1 LLPQS
6 RRRIFGHY
14 EVRNLHRFTFLP
26 RRMMGAVLAAVI
38 FGTATTPALAQSELK
53 TGVTAYR
60 AGDYKTALR
69 EFSKLAETGHANA
82 QFNLAIL
89 YLTGNGVERD
99 VARSVELHR
108 KAADQKLPAAQHG
121 LGVFYYQGIGVKQDY
136 AEALKWFKRAASQG
150 FADSEFNIGV
160 MYFNDRSV
168 KRDDFEI
175 VKWISLAAARKV
187 APAEFRLGQMYEK
200 GVIFGKNEREALHW
214 YRLAEAHGD
223 KNGPAARARA
233 AKALNITGPLA
244 AGPVPAALITGFKPV
259 R

>member
-1 LLPQS
+1 
-6 RRRIFGHY
+6 
-14 EVRNLHRFTFLP
+14 
-26 RRMMGAVLAAVI
+26 M
-38 FGTATTPALAQSELK
+38 
-53 TGVTAYR
+53 
-60 AGDYKTALR
+60 TALR

-82 QFNLAIL
+82 QFNLVIL
-89 YLTGNGVERD
+89 DLTGNGVERD

-136 AEALKWFKRAASQG
+136 AEALKWFKCAASQG

-200 GVIFGKNEREALHW
+200 GVIFGKN
-214 YRLAEAHGD
+214 
-223 KNGPAARARA
+223 GPAARARA

-244 AGPVPAALITGFKPV
+244 AGPVPAALITSFKPV

>member
-1 LLPQS
+1 
-6 RRRIFGHY
+6 
-14 EVRNLHRFTFLP
+14 
-26 RRMMGAVLAAVI
+26 M
-38 FGTATTPALAQSELK
+38 
-53 TGVTAYR
+53 
-60 AGDYKTALR
+60 TALR
-69 EFSKLAETGHANA
+69 ELSKLAQTGHANA
-82 QFNLAIL
+82 QFNLVIL
-89 YLTGNGVERD
+89 DLTGNGVERD

-108 KAADQKLPAAQHG
+108 KAADQKLPTAQH
-121 LGVFYYQGIGVKQDY
+121 GIGVKQDY
-136 AEALKWFKRAASQG
+136 AEALNWFKRAASQG
-150 FADSEFNIGV
+150 FAVSEFNIGV

-168 KRDDFEI
+168 KRNDFEI
-175 VKWISLAAARKV
+175 VKWISLAAARKF

-244 AGPVPAALITGFKPV
+244 AGPVPAAFITGFKPV

>member
-1 LLPQS
+1 
-6 RRRIFGHY
+6 
-14 EVRNLHRFTFLP
+14 
-26 RRMMGAVLAAVI
+26 M
-38 FGTATTPALAQSELK
+38 
-53 TGVTAYR
+53 
-60 AGDYKTALR
+60 TALR

-82 QFNLAIL
+82 QFNLVIL
-89 YLTGNGVERD
+89 DLTGNGVERD

-136 AEALKWFKRAASQG
+136 
-150 FADSEFNIGV
+150 
-160 MYFNDRSV
+160 
-168 KRDDFEI
+168 
-175 VKWISLAAARKV
+175 AAARKV

>member
-1 LLPQS
+1 
-6 RRRIFGHY
+6 
-14 EVRNLHRFTFLP
+14 
-26 RRMMGAVLAAVI
+26 MMGAVLAAVI

-60 AGDYKTALR
+60 AGDYKMALR

-136 AEALKWFKRAASQG
+136 AEALKWFKCAASQG

-175 VKWISLAAARKV
+175 VKWISLAAARKF

-214 YRLAEAHGD
+214 YRLAETHGD
-223 KNGPAARARA
+223 KNGPAARARV

-244 AGPVPAALITGFKPV
+244 AGPVPAAFFTGFKPV